1 MKENILL
8 ILVFNKIKIKLSRIV
23 IMIYKYLAMVVYM
36 FILHMNNIGKETF
49 TSKLNSNKI
58 SLKIPL
64 MITLIFL
71 LCYLE

>member
-1 MKENILL
+1 
-8 ILVFNKIKIKLSRIV
+8 
-23 IMIYKYLAMVVYM
+23 MIYKYLAMVVYM

>member
-1 MKENILL
+1 
-8 ILVFNKIKIKLSRIV
+8 
-23 IMIYKYLAMVVYM
+23 MIYKYGAMVVYM
-36 FILHMNNIGKETF
+36 FVLHMNNIGKETF

-64 MITLIFL
+64 MITLVFL